1 MLDLIIKRCTLPDGR
16 QDIDIGI
23 AQGRIAALEP
33 ALKAE
38 ARAPST
44 RPASW
49 CRRPSWTR
57 TSTWTRRCPSGCRA

>member
-38 ARAPST
+38 AA
-44 RPASW
+44 
-49 CRRPSWTR
+49 R
-57 TSTWTRRCPSGCRA
+57 TIDAAGQLSSPFVDAHFHMDSVASGCRA

>member
-38 ARAPST
+38 AARSIDAAGQLVSP
-44 RPASW
+44 
-49 CRRPSWTR
+49 PSWTR